1 MQASKEHLEGL
12 DRAAAAPALQP
23 ALKALPGK
31 NVYGKR
37 TVDKG
42 WMYRSH
48 AVDFREQAARVIVR
62 VRFRIG
68 VRVRARV
75 MVGDI
80 CRLCN
85 KNRNMNE
92 TFILE
97 MSGINMRN
105 LMAEGECA
113 LPRVRYRLPYAW

>member
-12 DRAAAAPALQP
+12 DRAAAAP

-48 AVDFREQAARVIVR
+48 AVDFREQAARVIV
-62 VRFRIG
+62 G
-68 VRVRARV
+68 L
-75 MVGDI
+75 G
-80 CRLCN
+80 L
-85 KNRNMNE
+85 
-92 TFILE
+92 
-97 MSGINMRN
+97 G
-105 LMAEGECA
+105 
-113 LPRVRYRLPYAW
+113 